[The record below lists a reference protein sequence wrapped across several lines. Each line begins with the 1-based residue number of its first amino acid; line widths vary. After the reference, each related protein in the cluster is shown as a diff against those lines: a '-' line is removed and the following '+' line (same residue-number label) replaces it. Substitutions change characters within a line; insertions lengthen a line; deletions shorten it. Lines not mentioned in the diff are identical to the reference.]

1 MRKVSIIVSSL
12 LTLGTA
18 APTPSNSS
26 FGLTARH
33 GLVENVPR
41 VPGLPL
47 TGGRDNDR
55 DRNWWQTEGERFDD
69 RYENRGLKD
78 RYNDNRYQDRDRN
91 SNRDRYGGRDNV
103 DHNNDRD
110 QYDQREGFDSRDRY
124 YDRFDDNNNRD
135 RYNDRDGY
143 EYRDRYNQESFD
155 NRFYERDDHDYQ
167 DRYHDRNGWHRDGVA
182 GGVDELFPHLSPPCS
197 ALLNPLH
204 TELLQDSSSLR
215 VKRARVRTSATV
227 SGLNSFTVTSC
238 RAAEEGALN
247 LEMVF
252 NELTISTGG
261 RGAEARHVLDSTNR
275 RDDIVLEGERGRFS
289 LDDGRDRITVQ
300 VILETISNLN
310 KPFGVIGL
318 FCPLELSLHFSSS
331 IRSPP

>member
-47 TGGRDNDR
+47 SGGRDNDR

-69 RYENRGLKD
+69 RYENRGLND

-167 DRYHDRNGWHRDGVA
+167 DRYHDRNGWHRDGV
-182 GGVDELFPHLSPPCS
+182 DELFPHLSPPCS

-215 VKRARVRTSATV
+215 VKRARARTSATV

-252 NELTISTGG
+252 NELTISTGLEG